1 MTIKTIDELENI
13 LSEPTSGV
21 IEAMGR
27 LDGDIMVLGA
37 GGKMGPTLTRMA
49 KRASDA
55 AGVTRRVMAASIF
68 PSAKDKQRLQDEGI
82 ETIDCD
88 FLKPGQLHA
97 LPDAKNVMFMVG
109 MKFGSSGAEGLTW
122 AINSYLPGAVANK
135 YNNSRISAF
144 SSGNIYK
151 FVPVDS
157 GGSSETSEISPVG
170 EYAMSVLGRERVLQH
185 FSVQRDIPIS
195 LIRLNYAVEL
205 RYGVLVDIAQKVW
218 TGERVDVT
226 TGYVNVIWQADANA
240 MALQVF
246 EKAAVPAYPL
256 NVAGPE
262 ILKVREVAEKYG
274 RLMGKEAIIE
284 GQEAPNALLSDG
296 SLGYELF
303 GKPKVS
309 ADQMME
315 WIAAWIMAGGESI
328 GKPTHFETR
337 DGKF

>member
-13 LSEPTSGV
+13 LSEPTPGV

-55 AGVTRRVMAASIF
+55 AGVSRRVMAASIF

-97 LPDAKNVMFMVG
+97 LPNAKNVMFMVG

-135 YNNSRISAF
+135 YNNSRIAAF

-157 GGSSETSEISPVG
+157 GGSSETSEISPIG

-185 FSVQRDIPIS
+185 FSVQRNIPVS

-218 TGERVDVT
+218 AGESVDVT
-226 TGYVNVIWQADANA
+226 NGCVNVIWQADANA
-240 MALQVF
+240 MALQAF
-246 EKAAVPAYPL
+246 EKAAVPAFAL
-256 NVAGPE
+256 NVSGPE
-262 ILKVREVAEKYG
+262 FLKVREVAEKFG
-274 RLMGKEAIIE
+274 KLMGKEAIIE

-296 SLGYELF
+296 SLGYELY

>member
-1 MTIKTIDELENI
+1 MAIKTIDELEDI
-13 LSEPTSGV
+13 LSEPTPEL
-21 IEAMGR
+21 IEAFSR

-55 AGVTRRVMAASIF
+55 AGIERRVMAASIY
-68 PSAKDKQRLQDEGI
+68 PSATDKQRLQDAGI
-82 ETIDCD
+82 ETIECD
-88 FLKPGQLHA
+88 FLRPGQLHA
-97 LPDAKNVMFMVG
+97 LPNAKNVMFMVG
-109 MKFGSSGAEGLTW
+109 MKFGSSGAEGMTW
-122 AINSYLPGAVANK
+122 AINTFLPGAVANK
-135 YNNSRISAF
+135 YSSSRIVAF

-151 FVPVDS
+151 FVPADS
-157 GGSSETSEISPVG
+157 GGSTETSELSPVG

-185 FSVQRDIPIS
+185 FSAQRNIPVS

-218 TGERVDVT
+218 AGEAVDVT
-226 TGYVNVIWQADANA
+226 NGFVNVIWQGDANV
-240 MALQVF
+240 MALRAF
-246 EKAAVPAYPL
+246 EKTSVPPFAL

-262 ILKVREVAEKYG
+262 ILKVREVAENYG
-274 RLMGKEAIIE
+274 RLMGKEVTIVGE
-284 GQEAPNALLSDG
+284 ESPDALLSNG
-296 SLGYELF
+296 SLGYELY
-303 GKPKVS
+303 GKPKVT

-315 WIAAWIMAGGESI
+315 WIAEWIMAGGESI